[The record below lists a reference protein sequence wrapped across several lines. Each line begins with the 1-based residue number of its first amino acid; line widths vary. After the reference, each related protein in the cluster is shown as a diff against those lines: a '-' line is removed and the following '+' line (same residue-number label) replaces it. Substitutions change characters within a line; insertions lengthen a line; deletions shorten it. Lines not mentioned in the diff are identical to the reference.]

1 MKLLR
6 GCLSVLVTGIV
17 LMAIAYGGW
26 RWGGEVFPAVERML
40 GRSPTVVPGEPQP
53 SEEIAEAA
61 LDRYQDLLRS
71 PAGTEAMFSGLEV
84 TSLIRFSFPGMLP
97 PGLAEPTVII
107 RDGTLD
113 LQARVARDR
122 FPSFPRLDGV
132 LEILPDTV
140 PLEVG
145 AVVLPFDP
153 AHVSVMVQRIDASAI
168 PVPRRFI
175 PDILEAVGRRS
186 RPGLPPTGV
195 AVPLPD
201 GLSGVYVQADSL
213 VLVSGG

>member
-6 GCLSVLVTGIV
+6 GCLSLLVTLILILG
-17 LMAIAYGGW
+17 IAYAGW
-26 RWGGEVFPAVERML
+26 RWGGDLFPGLERML
-40 GRSPTVVPGEPQP
+40 GGAPAAESSGPVP
-53 SEEIAEAA
+53 SEAIAEAA
-61 LDRYQDLLRS
+61 LDRYQELLRS

-84 TSLIRFSFPGMLP
+84 TSMIRYSFPGMLP

-113 LQARVARDR
+113 LRARVARDR
-122 FPSFPRLDGV
+122 FPSFPSLDGV
-132 LEILPDTV
+132 LDILPDTL

-145 AVVLPFDP
+145 AVVLPFDEV
-153 AHVSVMVQRIDASAI
+153 HVSVMVQGIDASAI

-175 PDILEAVGRRS
+175 PDILESVGRRQ